1 MAQQLILYSLHRG
14 LLIMNNYNFKCQA
27 CSQVNQ
33 INLDTWQSY
42 TLNNVAKAFI
52 KLNKIKPGYG
62 LAKYLQLPPSL
73 DNHASI
79 GEWLALVLADNAY
92 SFKELKVMLKNK
104 VPVEYLV

>member
-42 TLNNVAKAFI
+42 TLRKVTKAFI

-62 LAKYLQLPPSL
+62 LAKHLKLPPSL

-79 GEWLALVLADNAY
+79 DEWLALLLADNAY
-92 SFKELKVMLKNK
+92 SFKELKVMLLNK
-104 VPVEYLV
+104 VPAEYLA

>member
-1 MAQQLILYSLHRG
+1 MI
-14 LLIMNNYNFKCQA
+14 
-27 CSQVNQ
+27 
-33 INLDTWQSY
+33 D
-42 TLNNVAKAFI
+42 
-52 KLNKIKPGYG
+52 

-92 SFKELKVMLKNK
+92 SFKELKVMLQNK